1 MAKKNEKNLYELMQ
15 EGKGRKRTSIGH
27 RSVKFGSMNKRKKAS
42 YKAYRGQG

>member
-1 MAKKNEKNLYELMQ
+1 MAKKAEQNQYALLQ

-27 RSVKFGSMNKRKKAS
+27 RSVKFGSMNKRKKAN